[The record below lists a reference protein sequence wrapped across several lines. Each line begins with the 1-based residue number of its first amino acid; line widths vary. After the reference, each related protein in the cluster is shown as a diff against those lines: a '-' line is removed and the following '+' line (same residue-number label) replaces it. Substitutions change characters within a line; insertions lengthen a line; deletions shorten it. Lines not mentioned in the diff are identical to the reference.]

1 MTLTSALFPWIFHA
15 RTTRSLQYLF
25 SLFFFY
31 FSPFFSNSLLNLWLF
46 LFISHF
52 LLFLFLFLF
61 PSSIV
66 SSHFRL
72 LSVYRRPRFFPGKID
87 RFSDL
92 SFDSL
97 SLFKNLSFW
106 LSSESLTISPFSLSF
121 SVLLSH
127 LSLFGP
133 LRVSA
138 YYAFIRFHIQDRA
151 QIEKC

>member
-52 LLFLFLFLF
+52 LLFLFLF

-97 SLFKNLSFW
+97 SLFKNLFLTFFRISYYFSF
-106 LSSESLTISPFSLSF
+106 LSIFFCPSLSPFTFRPTACVRLLCIHSLSHTG
-121 SVLLSH
+121 S
-127 LSLFGP
+127 
-133 LRVSA
+133 RA
-138 YYAFIRFHIQDRA
+138 DR
-151 QIEKC
+151 EMLK